1 MGRFAIDPNRFIK
14 RNTKKTK
21 HRLIRLWTSLTTKEG
36 SLYMIDNKMYQ
47 VNNGKYTYI
56 GKVCDMYEG
65 DYTSIP
71 RTEIINE

>member
-1 MGRFAIDPNRFIK
+1 
-14 RNTKKTK
+14 
-21 HRLIRLWTSLTTKEG
+21 
-36 SLYMIDNKMYQ
+36 MIDNKMYQ